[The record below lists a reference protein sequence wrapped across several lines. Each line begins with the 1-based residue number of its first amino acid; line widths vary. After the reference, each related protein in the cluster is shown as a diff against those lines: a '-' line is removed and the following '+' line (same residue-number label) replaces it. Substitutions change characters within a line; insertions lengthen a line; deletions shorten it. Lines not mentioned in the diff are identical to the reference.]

1 MENKFE
7 NVSKE
12 RKAPYWNHF
21 EKKGEMAVCLHCKV
35 QLKIGGGSTNGLN
48 RYLMQRTISSKLHV
62 KNDNPIIT
70 VVLFI
75 ISC

>member
-1 MENKFE
+1 MYSVTIMENKFE

-35 QLKIGGGSTNGLN
+35 QLKIGLN
-48 RYLMQRTISSKLHV
+48 KHLMQRTISSKLHV